1 MPPLPNMRNVVWL
14 DTALDDLLVI
24 TEFIAER
31 DPTAARRL
39 VDRLVEDADA
49 LGLLPAQYRR
59 GRVAGTHELVSHPN
73 YILVYR
79 YTVTQIE
86 VLNVMHARQ
95 QYPR

>member
-1 MPPLPNMRNVVWL
+1 
-14 DTALDDLLVI
+14 
-24 TEFIAER
+24 
-31 DPTAARRL
+31 
-39 VDRLVEDADA
+39 VEDADA

-79 YTVTQIE
+79 YTVTQNE

>member
-1 MPPLPNMRNVVWL
+1 MRNVVWL
-14 DTALDDLLVI
+14 DTALEDLHVI
-24 TEFIAER
+24 AEFIAER
-31 DPTAARRL
+31 DPSAARRL
-39 VDRLVEDADA
+39 VDRFVDDADA

-79 YTVTQIE
+79 HTVDHIE
-86 VLNVMHARQ
+86 ILNVLHARQ